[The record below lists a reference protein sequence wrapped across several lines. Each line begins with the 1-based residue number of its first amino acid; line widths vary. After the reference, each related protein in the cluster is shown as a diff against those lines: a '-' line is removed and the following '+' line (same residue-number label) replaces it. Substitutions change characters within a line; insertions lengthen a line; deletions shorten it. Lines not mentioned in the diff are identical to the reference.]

1 MLAYTTRLSA
11 VNTMLGVIGE
21 APINTLT
28 GPVTADVASAVSV
41 LDEIV
46 LELLTEGFDF
56 NHEAS
61 WPLMADVSGSIPI
74 PSDILDLRP
83 VSSQRRL
90 IARGGRLY
98 DRDRRTF
105 AFTPGET
112 IDCEVVLRLSFDDMP
127 EAARRYATI
136 RAARI
141 FANRTVGDQLTDAF
155 TAQDE
160 RSARNVFR
168 KSTTRVARVN
178 PLRSSAV
185 MRILDRSR

>member
-1 MLAYTTRLSA
+1 MLAYTSRLSA

-28 GPVTADVASAVSV
+28 GPVTADVAAAASV

-61 WPLMADVSGSIPI
+61 WPLTADVSGSIPI
-74 PSDILDLRP
+74 PADILDLRP
-83 VSSQRRL
+83 VSPQRRL

-105 AFTPGET
+105 TFTPGET

-136 RAARI
+136 RAARV
-141 FANRTVGDQLTDAF
+141 FANRTVGDQLTNAF

-160 RSARNVFR
+160 QRARNVFR

-178 PLRSSAV
+178 PLRSGAV